1 MKAIIQHKD
10 NLNQKFVLQALVPF
24 VSLKDSV
31 LFTYRANVTQQTEDK
46 YAQFKSSMD
55 YYQRRVDSK
64 RSDEIKNFVRNSI
77 IQEMNGKQMAT
88 LFPTSM
94 ILAISTDEDLEPAN
108 RLAIGEDDNC
118 DLCIETNVFIVDGQH
133 RMMGMIKLYEDL
145 DKQVVR
151 TEEDDYVYEFLKK
164 YKFNCSILVNYDLW
178 EQGQVFVNVNFKQ
191 KPVNKSLYYEVFGS
205 EYHEEISSEKQNK
218 IFLAHEMAY
227 MLNENKE
234 SPYYGCVKM
243 LGTGQGYISQAFIV
257 ESLQR
262 NFKDGGLWYFDP
274 DKSEAA
280 DYYGTELLSYFVAI
294 NKIFKRYWPEAG
306 KKEGTIICKTTGFGA
321 WIRLMGMLRRDDDLK
336 LLSNLRDSAKKGEI
350 CVPYIDH
357 VAEKLS
363 PLKKYA
369 STLFG
374 ENSEFK
380 SSSGQGSETKLYKKM
395 LYYLQNPNSVD
406 VKGKKLGFDV
416 ESLRENI
423 QEYVWSNPIDDLDPL
438 GYRCEV
444 EEIDDFE
451 IVEYG
456 GSDSGFDIKAAF
468 NIYVNIFMDNED
480 EVGFSMQF
488 PSHCTVSLN
497 RNSQGFEIDENSVR
511 ISVDTDKYYK

>member
-1 MKAIIQHKD
+1 MRTIIQHKD

-55 YYQRRVDSK
+55 FYQRRVDSK
-64 RSDEIKNFVRNSI
+64 RSDEIKDFIKKSI
-77 IQEMNGKQMAT
+77 VQEMKGKQMAT

-94 ILAISTDEDLEPAN
+94 ILAISTDEDVEPAN
-108 RLAIGEDDNC
+108 RLMIGEDDTC
-118 DLCIETNVFIVDGQH
+118 DLNIETNVFIVDGQH
-133 RMMGMIKLYEDL
+133 RMMGMIKLYEEL
-145 DKQVVR
+145 DRQVVR
-151 TEEDDYVYEFLKK
+151 TEEDDYVYDFLKG

-205 EYHEEISSEKQNK
+205 EYHEDVSFEKQNK
-218 IFLAHEMAY
+218 IFLAHEMAC
-227 MLNENKE
+227 MLNEHNE
-234 SPYYGCVKM
+234 SPYYECVKM

-262 NFKDGGLWYFDP
+262 NFKSGGLWYFDP

-294 NKIFKRYWPEAG
+294 NKMFKRYWPEEG

-321 WIRLMGMLRRDDDLK
+321 WIRLMGMLRRDDDLE
-336 LLSNLRDSAKKGEI
+336 LLSNLKDSAKRNEV
-350 CVPYIDH
+350 CASYIEH
-357 VAEKLS
+357 VTEKLS
-363 PLKKYA
+363 PLKKHA
-369 STLFG
+369 SALFG
-374 ENSEFK
+374 EHSEFK

-395 LYYLQNPNSVD
+395 LYYLQNPNSVE
-406 VKGKKLGFDV
+406 VKGKHLGFDV
-416 ESLRENI
+416 ETLRESI
-423 QEYVWSNPIDDLDPL
+423 QEYVWLNPIDDLDPL

-451 IVEYG
+451 ITDYG
-456 GSDSGFDIKAAF
+456 GSSDGYDVKVSF

-480 EVGFSMQF
+480 EDGYSMQF
-488 PSHCTVSLN
+488 PSLCTMSLK
-497 RNSQGFEIDENSVR
+497 RNAKGFELDADSVR
-511 ISVDTDKYYK
+511 ISVDTDKYYR